1 MKTREL
7 EVDERIKKLRLQ
19 LKEKN
24 SRIKHLREQ
33 IDFYQ
38 GVRRT
43 DYVRF
48 THLFD
53 AHERIKR
60 KFEANFKFHEYI
72 KDVLDETADL
82 MESANA
88 DHRQ

>member
-7 EVDERIKKLRLQ
+7 EVDERIKKLQLQ

-24 SRIKHLREQ
+24 SRIRHLKEQ
-33 IDFYQ
+33 LDFFQ
-38 GVRRT
+38 NARRR
-43 DYVRF
+43 DYGRF
-48 THLFD
+48 THLYD
-53 AHERIKR
+53 AHERLKR

-82 MESANA
+82 MESVDA
-88 DHRQ
+88 DNR